1 MSKITLSRL
10 FRDIVSS
17 LCRSNNI
24 TALINNA
31 GVMACPYSKT
41 KDGLELQMGT
51 NHFGHFYLTQLLL
64 PRLQSARI
72 VNVSSL
78 GHAMWRVPCNATN
91 YGQMCQQN
99 TYDSWKAYSLSK
111 AANILFAHELQRRY
125 GASHKIQAYSLHP
138 GGVNTELSRHMGIGN
153 LIRSA
158 TAPVRYI
165 LLKSPLEGAQT
176 NLYCALSNQ
185 AEAGGYHAD
194 CQPVSVLQKYARDDQ
209 VAQDWWNYSEK
220 VINEKLADI
229 EGK

>member
-1 MSKITLSRL
+1 
-10 FRDIVSS
+10 
-17 LCRSNNI
+17 
-24 TALINNA
+24 
-31 GVMACPYSKT
+31 MACPYSKT

-91 YGQMCQQN
+91 YSQMCQQS
-99 TYDSWKAYSLSK
+99 TYDAWKAYSLSK

-125 GASHKIQAYSLHP
+125 STSHKIQAYSLHP
-138 GGVNTELSRHMGIGN
+138 GGVNTELDRHIGIAN
-153 LIRSA
+153 LIRRA
-158 TAPVRYI
+158 MVPLRYI

-185 AEAGGYHAD
+185 AEPGGYHTD
-194 CQPVSVLQKYARDDQ
+194 CQPVSVLQKYAKDDQ

-220 VINEKLADI
+220 VISEKLADI
-229 EGK
+229 EGR

>member
-1 MSKITLSRL
+1 M
-10 FRDIVSS
+10 
-17 LCRSNNI
+17 
-24 TALINNA
+24 
-31 GVMACPYSKT
+31 GCPYSKT

-72 VNVSSL
+72 VNVSSM
-78 GHAMWRVPCNATN
+78 GHSMWGVPCNATH

-99 TYDSWKAYSLSK
+99 TYDPWKAYSLSK
-111 AANILFAHELQRRY
+111 TANILFAHELQRRY
-125 GASHKIQAYSLHP
+125 GTSHQIRAYSLHP
-138 GGVNTELSRHMGIGN
+138 GVVNTELDRHIGIAN
-153 LIRSA
+153 LVRSA
-158 TAPVRYI
+158 IVPFRRL
-165 LLKSPLEGAQT
+165 LLKTPVEGAQT

-185 AEAGGYHAD
+185 AEPGGYHVD
-194 CQPVSVLQKYARDDQ
+194 CQPVPVLRKYAKDDQ